1 MYAFQV
7 ISLHL
12 SLWEFQSL
20 DKVKTLVYMEVC
32 ILNRLLSLEE
42 YFILNIVEDKMS
54 DLVCDWLDWHL
65 VHIYI
70 LNEKFF

>member
-1 MYAFQV
+1 MKEQT
-7 ISLHL
+7 
-12 SLWEFQSL
+12 LWKFQSL
-20 DKVKTLVYMEVC
+20 DEVKTLVYMEVY

-42 YFILNIVEDKMS
+42 YFILNIVEGKMS
-54 DLVCDWLDWHL
+54 DLVCDWLDQHL

>member
-1 MYAFQV
+1 MC
-7 ISLHL
+7 LT
-12 SLWEFQSL
+12 LWKFQSL
-20 DKVKTLVYMEVC
+20 DEVKTLVYMEVY
-32 ILNRLLSLEE
+32 ILSRHLSLEE

-54 DLVCDWLDWHL
+54 DLVCDWLDQHL

>member
-1 MYAFQV
+1 
-7 ISLHL
+7 
-12 SLWEFQSL
+12 
-20 DKVKTLVYMEVC
+20 MEVY

-42 YFILNIVEDKMS
+42 YFILNIVEGKMS
-54 DLVCDWLDWHL
+54 DLVCDWLDQHL